1 MKVYY
6 NNCNNTTFAAGKDDT
21 KNAEKKV
28 VTGGGAVAAAAGATR
43 VKAARSGFD
52 MFASSKKVS
61 QGMSQI
67 TNSTRAINNTIKRST
82 SLWAKVC
89 ENARWAKN
97 AIIKWGSKFK
107 NMRMIKPL
115 IESRL
120 FRGCAGAL
128 GYGFG
133 LVTLISGCS
142 DIAKVASDAA
152 QGHLLDKEA

>member
-89 ENARWAKN
+89 ENARWAKKS
-97 AIIKWGSKFK
+97 IIEWGQNVKSSRF
-107 NMRMIKPL
+107 IKPL
-115 IESRL
+115 LESPI
-120 FRGCAGAL
+120 FRKCAGAL

-133 LVTLISGCS
+133 LVTLISGIS
-142 DIAKVASDAA
+142 DIAKVTVDTA
-152 QGHLLDKEA
+152 QNNLSKN